1 MTDTIASTVWYKRGK
16 KEAKEIKEEKCVSPL
31 LHNSKQSSHTLAERN
46 LMSWSALP
54 NELPTSICHHLYY
67 LKWPLLTQGIFI
79 YWPSWAL
86 ESSSPGQFIPHWMI
100 MRGNRITIGFILSG
114 GGKNVVVEI
123 SPSQEWLLD
132 YRTGNPN
139 YLVLCVQ
146 RVPSSSLQRCFSSL
160 KYI

>member
-31 LHNSKQSSHTLAERN
+31 LHNSKQSGHTLAERN

-67 LKWPLLTQGIFI
+67 LNWPLLTQGIFI

-100 MRGNRITIGFILSG
+100 MRGNRIIIGFILSG

-123 SPSQEWLLD
+123 SPSQEWLWIIEQGIQIIWC
-132 YRTGNPN
+132 YT
-139 YLVLCVQ
+139 YKVT
-146 RVPSSSLQRCFSSL
+146 SSSLQWCFSSL